1 LPVDFKAMLGV
12 IHDPVRNPL
21 LESRMQPQGASLGRL
36 LTAVP
41 PPPSS
46 SFTQPR
52 DRSGSGL
59 VAVRLRAASD
69 MHQHGYISAEEK
81 SLMKNLILSRN
92 QRFKEEYNHAERT
105 NNWGQ
110 LQQMLRSGYF
120 DSNLFSS
127 NAMMQDME
135 HLFGQM
141 GTPPVPTS
149 AASGGNNMWSADD
162 QPGAR
167 KRMADTT
174 TPVARVKKNT
184 VPAFEDDDDDDG
196 GGGGGDEDSETVA
209 KLRKNERERQRR
221 LAVSSGFDEL
231 CNILR
236 LPQMSQKD
244 KVSILRSAIDRIK
257 ELEVRVAQLEGR
269 G

>member
-1 LPVDFKAMLGV
+1 MLGV

-41 PPPSS
+41 PPSS
-46 SFTQPR
+46 SFNQPR

-69 MHQHGYISAEEK
+69 MHQHGYITAEEK

-141 GTPPVPTS
+141 GTPPVPSS
-149 AASGGNNMWSADD
+149 AASGGNSTMWAADD

-174 TPVARVKKNT
+174 TPVARGKKNT
-184 VPAFEDDDDDDG
+184 VPAFEDDDDDDGGG

-257 ELEVRVAQLEGR
+257 ELEVRVTQLEGR